1 LSFYFLILTRYYS
14 TEWLELSPNR
24 VPPHQDLEISEE
36 RNKCLERYFLDDHER
51 TLAKTE
57 FGKFSRGIINGKIH
71 VAMVKDRSEI
81 DAIDWWQCY
90 GAYFP
95 KLQSIASKFLVQPC
109 SSSCCERNWSTYSFI
124 HSLRRNKM
132 TPARAQDLVFVH
144 SNLRL
149 LSRSNEEYIKGPT
162 KMWDIAGDSWEDPYG
177 GAGMLEI
184 ASLTL
189 DEPELEEEIMGATS
203 VTVGSSAPADSGSG
217 SGSGNGSGNV
227 GDEDDEEDVVVL
239 G

>member
-1 LSFYFLILTRYYS
+1 LIPPLSFYFLILTRYYS
-14 TEWLELSPNR
+14 TKWLELSPNC
-24 VPPHQDLEISEE
+24 VPSHQDLEISKE
-36 RNKCLERYFLDDHER
+36 RNKCLERFFLDDHER
-51 TLAKTE
+51 TLTKTE
-57 FGKFSRGIINGKIH
+57 FGKFSRGIIGGKIH

-81 DAIDWWQCY
+81 DAIDWWCCY
-90 GAYFP
+90 RAYFP
-95 KLQSIASKFLVQPC
+95 KLQSIASKLLVQPC

-132 TPARAQDLVFVH
+132 TPARAQDLVCVH

-149 LSRSNEEYIKGPT
+149 LLRSNEEYIKGPT

-177 GAGMLEI
+177 GVGMLEI

-203 VTVGSSAPADSGSG
+203 ETVGSNAPADSES
-217 SGSGNGSGNV
+217 V
-227 GDEDDEEDVVVL
+227 GDGDDKKDVVL

>member
-1 LSFYFLILTRYYS
+1 
-14 TEWLELSPNR
+14 
-24 VPPHQDLEISEE
+24 
-36 RNKCLERYFLDDHER
+36 LERFFLDDHER

-95 KLQSIASKFLVQPC
+95 KLQSIASKLFVQPC

-132 TPARAQDLVFVH
+132 TPTRAQDLVFVH

-149 LSRSNEEYIKGPT
+149 LSRSNEYIKGPT
-162 KMWDIAGDSWEDPYG
+162 KMWDIVGDSWEDPYEG
-177 GAGMLEI
+177 GGMLEI

-189 DEPELEEEIMGATS
+189 DEPELEKEVMGSTS
-203 VTVGSSAPADSGSG
+203 ETVGSSVPADSES
-217 SGSGNGSGNV
+217 V

>member
-1 LSFYFLILTRYYS
+1 LIPLLSFYFLILIRYYS
-14 TEWLELSPNR
+14 TKWLELSPNR
-24 VPPHQDLEISEE
+24 VPPHQDFEISEE

-57 FGKFSRGIINGKIH
+57 FGKFSRGIIGGKIH
-71 VAMVKDRSEI
+71 VAMIKDRSEI
-81 DAIDWWQCY
+81 DAIDWWCCY

-95 KLQSIASKFLVQPC
+95 KLQSIASKLLVQPC
-109 SSSCCERNWSTYSFI
+109 SSSCCKKNWSTYLFI
-124 HSLRRNKM
+124 HLLRRNKM

-144 SNLRL
+144 SNLRF
-149 LSRSNEEYIKGPT
+149 LSRMNEEYIKGPT
-162 KMWDIAGDSWEDPYG
+162 KMWDIAGDSWKDPYG

-184 ASLTL
+184 PSLTL

-203 VTVGSSAPADSGSG
+203 ETVGVSASADSES
-217 SGSGNGSGNV
+217 V
-227 GDEDDEEDVVVL
+227 GDGDDEEDVVVL